1 MDHGTET
8 IVPKPGESMFAEAV
22 SPEGNRQLVVINPPG
37 DSLLLQEVNS
47 AGGYEE
53 SGTVTA
59 QAVGPDACTTR
70 PMVPGVST

>member
-8 IVPKPGESMFAEAV
+8 IAPKPSESMFAEAM

-37 DSLLLQEVNS
+37 DGLLLQEVDS
-47 AGGYEE
+47 EGGYEE
-53 SGTVTA
+53 SGTITA

-70 PMVPGVST
+70 PMVPGVSA

>member
-1 MDHGTET
+1 VDHGTET